1 MSVEAILQ
9 VRDLTVEFPTQ
20 DGGWKPVV
28 DNVSLRVAAGE
39 RVGLVGSSGSGKSV
53 AALACLG
60 LVAAPGRIRRGVVS
74 VSGVSLPAGES
85 DRWSSIRGR
94 EIGIVFQEPSSA
106 LNPVFSIGF
115 QLTELLVRHRGM
127 TRRQAK
133 DEAERLL
140 QDAGL
145 DDRPRTLRSYPHP
158 LSGGQLQRVTI
169 ALALAGRPRLLI
181 ADECTTGLDVILQ
194 AEVLSLIRGL
204 TQQQQLGLL
213 LISHDL
219 AVVAGMVDRV
229 IVLFAGQIVEQ
240 APTDALFA
248 APLHPFTREL
258 LASAAVEARSEPSSS
273 AANAGRRGPQ
283 VGCRFAARCPLAI
296 PRCWEVAPDLVDI
309 GDGRALRCPV
319 QVAGSATRSRG
330 SDEVHDG

>member
-1 MSVEAILQ
+1 VSSETVLEA
-9 VRDLTVEFPTQ
+9 RDLTVEYPTSR
-20 DGGWKPVV
+20 GLWRPVV
-28 DNVSLRVAAGE
+28 DDLSLTVAAGE

-60 LVAAPGRIRRGVVS
+60 LVTAPGRIRRGVVS
-74 VSGVSLPAGES
+74 ASGVSLPARES

-106 LNPVFSIGF
+106 LNPVFSVGF
-115 QLTELLVRHRGM
+115 QLAELLVRHRGM
-127 TRRQAK
+127 TRRHAT
-133 DEAERLL
+133 DEAQRLL
-140 QDAGL
+140 DDVGL
-145 DDRPRTLRSYPHP
+145 DDLPRVLRSYPHQ

-204 TQQQQLGLL
+204 TEEQQLGLL

-219 AVVAGMVDRV
+219 AVIAGMVERV

-240 APTDALFA
+240 APTDALFS

-258 LASAAVEARSEPSSS
+258 LASATVAGSSTASPSP
-273 AANAGRRGPQ
+273 ADVHRRETQ

-296 PRCWEVAPDLVDI
+296 QRCREVAPELVEI

-319 QVAGSATRSRG
+319 IGGDSASRSG
-330 SDEVHDG
+330 GATEVRDG